1 MGNVRI
7 RTITLNPA
15 LDRTMY
21 FDKNITAGG
30 LNRASGNSI
39 LTLGGKGTNVSCIYK
54 IFGVESEALGFMGGI
69 NGETFVKLLSPFEIN
84 TDFTGTECET
94 RMNIKI
100 ITKAE
105 SGTQCTEFNES
116 GGIVSESE
124 LVSFMDG
131 LKNKLP
137 ETDLLFMGGSVPRGI
152 KKSIYADII
161 RLASEYGVKCIADC
175 DGEAL
180 SLCMNG
186 ESGVYPYMIKPNKYE
201 LELYTGKK
209 YDLIRNCDAALAEIF
224 ADVKNIYESTGV
236 RVLCTLSEF
245 GGLYCGREGLFH
257 RLSPTVEL
265 LGFTGAGD
273 TFLSAFCAAYFGVVN
288 LDKYMNGRSLAETAV
303 DFAVSASS
311 AKVELPGTLLPEF
324 DAMFKF
330 M

>member
-15 LDRTMY
+15 IDRTMY
-21 FDKNITAGG
+21 FDKNIIAGG
-30 LNRASGNSI
+30 LNRASGNSV

-54 IFGVESEALGFMGGI
+54 IFGVESEALGFIGGI
-69 NGETFVKLLSPFEIN
+69 NGDTFLKLLSPFNIN
-84 TDFTGTECET
+84 TDFTPTECET
-94 RMNIKI
+94 RMNIKM
-100 ITKAE
+100 ITKTNRTE
-105 SGTQCTEFNES
+105 CTEFNES
-116 GGIVSESE
+116 GGVISESE
-124 LVSFMDG
+124 SAAFMDG
-131 LKNKLP
+131 LKSKLP
-137 ETDLLFMGGSVPRGI
+137 ETDLLFMGGSVPRGVE
-152 KKSIYADII
+152 KSVYADII
-161 RLASEYGVKCIADC
+161 RLASGYGVKCIADC

-180 SLCMNG
+180 RQCMSG
-186 ESGVYPYMIKPNKYE
+186 EKGVYPYMIKPNKYE

-209 YDLIRNCDAALAEIF
+209 YDLDINFDSALAEIF
-224 ADVKNIYESTGV
+224 ADVKSIYESTGV

-245 GGLYCGREGLFH
+245 GGLYCGGEGLFH

-273 TFLSAFCAAYFGVVN
+273 TFLSAFCAAYFGDVS
-288 LDKYMNGRSLAETAV
+288 LEKYMNGRSLAETAV